1 MPDERF
7 PKVNRKEGQA
17 ITRAL
22 TKKNDGSPEG
32 IHDAGVLDTLANV
45 RTVPGPKI
53 DKEKAQIRTKEGFE
67 FDSNEDSIL
76 IPLEKGSVQFMLFDL
91 LKKKY
96 PHLSLGSGQR
106 REVDR
111 DFYLEIKDTDPVI
124 LGIFS
129 DLIVKVLE
137 MEEPDDARE
146 AGFALEEGGKLEV
159 GITDRSYARYLQNK
173 IFKQKRSTD
182 LAIMKEFMDNSH
194 ELNGFRER
202 GIEPLTDEEIIQIL
216 EQVIERVFKGKEI
229 E

>member
-1 MPDERF
+1 M
-7 PKVNRKEGQA
+7 
-17 ITRAL
+17 
-22 TKKNDGSPEG
+22 
-32 IHDAGVLDTLANV
+32 DTLANV
-45 RTVPGPKI
+45 RTVPSPKI
-53 DKEKAQIRTKEGFE
+53 YKEKAQIRTKEGFE

-76 IPLEKGSVQFMLFDL
+76 IPLEKVQYSSCCLIF
-91 LKKKY
+91 LKEIS
-96 PHLSLGSGQR
+96 HCLGSGQR

-137 MEEPDDARE
+137 MKNLTTLARQV
-146 AGFALEEGGKLEV
+146 LPQEGGKLEV

-194 ELNGFRER
+194 ELM
-202 GIEPLTDEEIIQIL
+202 DL
-216 EQVIERVFKGKEI
+216 EVVLNH
-229 E
+229 